1 MGDGVLVYF
10 GYPAAQEDDVE
21 RAVQAGLALVG
32 AVERL
37 AISEALRVRIGI
49 ATGLVVV
56 GDLIGSGASQEQAVV
71 GETPNLAARL
81 QALAEPGTVVIA
93 ETTRRL
99 LAGLY
104 EYEDLEA
111 IEVKGF
117 AEPIRAWRVL
127 RESAIESRF
136 EALRSSE
143 TPLVGREEE
152 LDLLIP
158 AWQQA
163 KGGERQVVLVSGE
176 PGIGK
181 SRLIASLL
189 DRFQQEPHVCLRYFC
204 TPHHRDSA
212 LFPFISQLERAARFE
227 RADTPEER
235 FEKLEALLTPTSDR
249 PSEEIPVLAE
259 LLSVPIPARYA
270 PLVLSPQQ
278 KKGRT
283 LEALLVQLERLA
295 RARPVLMVFED
306 LHWIDPTSQELLDHT
321 IQRVGSLPILLI
333 ATFRPEFK
341 PPWQGSSYIRI
352 CALNRLTRNEAVSLI
367 ERLTGGKALPPEV
380 LHDIVQRTDGVPLF
394 VEELT
399 KVVLEGG
406 FLQEQ
411 ADRYVIDGPLPPLA
425 IPNTLQASLMA
436 RLDRLAPA
444 KEVAQIGAVIGREF
458 SHELLAAVAA
468 QDDQSLRSALD
479 RLIDSGLIL
488 RHGVPPTAVY
498 AFKHALI
505 QDAAYATLLR
515 SRRIDLHARIAH
527 LLEER
532 FPEMT
537 EAQPELLARHYSEAG
552 LGEPAIAYWQRAG
565 ERAIERSANF
575 EAVAH
580 FQTRPGGAGSSSGP
594 DSPGRARI
602 ATADR
607 LRAGPD
613 ADEILDST
621 GDHAGLWPRP
631 AAGIRDGKRHRAV
644 QGGLGTGFRG

>member
-1 MGDGVLVYF
+1 MVSLTGVKCPSCQADVPAGNRFCLECGVEVPVPCAACGKLNPAVAKFCGRCGAKLAITPDQASVTASERPTKPAPPPAERRQLSVMFCDLVGSTALSARLDPEDLRDVIGIYHACVAETVSRFGGFVAKYMGDGVLVYF
-10 GYPAAQEDDVE
+10 GYPGAHEDDIE
-21 RAVQAGLALVG
+21 RAVQAGLALVD

-37 AISEALRVRIGI
+37 PTSEALRVRIGI

-71 GETPNLAARL
+71 GKTPNLAARL

-93 ETTRRL
+93 EATRRL

-104 EYEDLEA
+104 EYEDLDA

-127 RESAIESRF
+127 RESKIESRF

-152 LDLLIP
+152 LDLLMTR
-158 AWQQA
+158 WQQA

-204 TPHHRDSA
+204 TPHHGDSA

-235 FEKLEALLTPTSDR
+235 FEKLEALLTPTSDP
-249 PSEEIPVLAE
+249 PSEEIPILAE

-283 LEALLVQLERLA
+283 LEALVGQLERLA

-306 LHWIDPTSQELLDHT
+306 LHWIDPTSQELLDLT

-341 PPWQGSSYIRI
+341 PSWQVPYIRI
-352 CALNRLTRNEAVSLI
+352 CAPNRLTRNEQHDRDTHWA
-367 ERLTGGKALPPEV
+367 ALPLV
-380 LHDIVQRTDGVPLF
+380 LDEIVKGLTAFRCCRRTN
-394 VEELT
+394 
-399 KVVLEGG
+399 EGG
-406 FLQEQ
+406 
-411 ADRYVIDGPLPPLA
+411 ARRGIPARTGRPL
-425 IPNTLQASLMA
+425 
-436 RLDRLAPA
+436 
-444 KEVAQIGAVIGREF
+444 
-458 SHELLAAVAA
+458 
-468 QDDQSLRSALD
+468 
-479 RLIDSGLIL
+479 
-488 RHGVPPTAVY
+488 
-498 AFKHALI
+498 
-505 QDAAYATLLR
+505 
-515 SRRIDLHARIAH
+515 
-527 LLEER
+527 
-532 FPEMT
+532 
-537 EAQPELLARHYSEAG
+537 
-552 LGEPAIAYWQRAG
+552 
-565 ERAIERSANF
+565 
-575 EAVAH
+575 
-580 FQTRPGGAGSSSGP
+580 
-594 DSPGRARI
+594 
-602 ATADR
+602 
-607 LRAGPD
+607 
-613 ADEILDST
+613 
-621 GDHAGLWPRP
+621 
-631 AAGIRDGKRHRAV
+631 RD
-644 QGGLGTGFRG
+644 